1 MKKII
6 SLFIT
11 FICIF
16 TLFTGTAMAAPT
28 AMSYFTDSSYNKT
41 YMGDDGLTHTMTVTW
56 VGETWNKDGTI
67 IYSINY
73 EDVYENGD
81 NIYIDV
87 KSATEIYEN
96 ARSTYPDNTEYI
108 VYQVKWYPDGHSE
121 VISDNRI
128 VSTAEPTAEPSKA
141 PAVSP
146 SYEATVTVSPK
157 IEISEEPDTTPDEK
171 ATEAPTNKSS
181 MLSESNS
188 PAPSYT
194 SDVSIG
200 STLSPSP
207 EDAHI
212 VVVNADT
219 QNQNKPWWV
228 LLIVF
233 IGICIVITAGI
244 SIKRRKERNRHE
256 KNQE

>member
-11 FICIF
+11 VICIF
-16 TLFTGTAMAAPT
+16 ALFAGTAFAAPT
-28 AMSYFTDSSYNKT
+28 AMSFFTDSSYNKA

-56 VGETWNKDGTI
+56 VGETWNKVGSV

-96 ARSTYPDNTEYI
+96 ARSTYQDSTEYI
-108 VYQVKWYPDGHSE
+108 VYQVKWYPDGDSE
-121 VISDNRI
+121 VISDNRA
-128 VSTAEPTAEPSKA
+128 VSTSEPTAESTKT

-146 SYEATVTVSPK
+146 LDEATATASPT
-157 IEISEEPDTTPDEK
+157 IATTEEPETTPNEE
-171 ATEAPTNKSS
+171 ATYDPAYTQT
-181 MLSESNS
+181 MLSEANS
-188 PAPSYT
+188 PTPNST
-194 SDVSIG
+194 SDVSVG

-207 EDAHI
+207 EDTHI
-212 VVVNADT
+212 VVVNTDT
-219 QNQNKPWWV
+219 QNQNKSWRS
-228 LLIVF
+228 LLIFFV
-233 IGICIVITAGI
+233 GICIVIITGI

-256 KNQE
+256 KS